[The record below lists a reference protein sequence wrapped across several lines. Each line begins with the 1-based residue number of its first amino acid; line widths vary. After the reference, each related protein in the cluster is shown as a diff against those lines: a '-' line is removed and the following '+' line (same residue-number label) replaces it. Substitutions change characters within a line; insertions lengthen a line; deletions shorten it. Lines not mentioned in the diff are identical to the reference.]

1 MARGNN
7 ARDRY
12 MYGIC
17 TNRDNGDGKPCPKC
31 AEKTIQQI
39 RAGKDFVCEECGEN
53 LTKVAP
59 PRTTNWALIGGIAA
73 AVIVLGGGGAYFA
86 FSGESCYRNC
96 RNCSKRHYCI
106 FWWIFRR

>member
-31 AEKTIQQI
+31 AEKTIQKI
-39 RAGKDFVCEECGEN
+39 LFVKN
-53 LTKVAP
+53 VV
-59 PRTTNWALIGGIAA
+59 RT
-73 AVIVLGGGGAYFA
+73 
-86 FSGESCYRNC
+86 
-96 RNCSKRHYCI
+96 
-106 FWWIFRR
+106 